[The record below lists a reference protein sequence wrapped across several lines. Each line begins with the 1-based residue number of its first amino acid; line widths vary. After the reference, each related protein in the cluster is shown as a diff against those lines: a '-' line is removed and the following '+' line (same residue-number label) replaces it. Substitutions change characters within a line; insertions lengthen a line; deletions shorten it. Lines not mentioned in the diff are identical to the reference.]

1 MLGHPFW
8 MGSHYVEHGIEQLR
22 PWAIADFWYGIPGYS
37 NVFSD
42 LGVDNT
48 FAYEGKRKG
57 KELAALETDDEHVEV
72 LRGMD
77 DIESELLLLD
87 AIVHRDKEKGWEEQL
102 RTAWK
107 HVDIAEVREYI
118 ARFGS

>member
-1 MLGHPFW
+1 
-8 MGSHYVEHGIEQLR
+8 
-22 PWAIADFWYGIPGYS
+22 
-37 NVFSD
+37 
-42 LGVDNT
+42 
-48 FAYEGKRKG
+48 
-57 KELAALETDDEHVEV
+57 
-72 LRGMD
+72 MD